1 MSITTNDQEVTRDCA
16 TCKWNTLRCAK
27 MNLKNIDLCWNSD
40 PILPDT
46 KLARVRAEVV
56 RMRDNVEIPARDDDR
71 PSAWGLRTYRA
82 AFCTVLDLIDREA
95 QK

>member
-46 KLARVRAEVV
+46 KLARVRAEVIELRESV
-56 RMRDNVEIPARDDDR
+56 KTARIGDFIHSNRQMAKLNTYDR
-71 PSAWGLRTYRA
+71 
-82 AFCTVLDLIDREA
+82 VLDLIDREA